1 MCIDARTGKRV
12 WHFQLIHHDIWDY
25 DVTAAPV
32 LLDHQRS
39 RQAHPRR
46 GAGDQAGPHL
56 RVRPVTGKPVWPI
69 VERKVPQSD
78 VPGEVTSRTQP
89 IPTLP
94 EPFER
99 QGVTE
104 DELQQPDA

>member
-1 MCIDARTGKRV
+1 MDINVRGKRIPAV
-12 WHFQLIHHDIWDY
+12 AQ
-25 DVTAAPV
+25 VTKQGLTYV
-32 LLDHQRS
+32 FDR
-39 RQAHPRR
+39 
-46 GAGDQAGPHL
+46 
-56 RVRPVTGKPVWPI
+56 VTGKPVWPI

-99 QGVTE
+99 QGVTGGQ
-104 DELQQPDA
+104 LQQPDA